1 MNATATNPNK
11 SAATNSPR
19 TVPKI
24 LAVGAA
30 GASAGMVIPELAKR
44 GAHVRGLIRDP
55 KQTAAVRNLGAA
67 ETAVGDLSD
76 RRSMDAALEGMD
88 SMFYIAPAFMPDEAE
103 IGVSVVA
110 AAVRAGVR
118 RVVFSSVIDP
128 SISELVNHSA
138 KAPVEEAIIESGME
152 YALLQ
157 PALFIQGIARSW
169 QNVLETGV
177 FAEPWSPDTRF
188 ARVDYREVA
197 EVAAIALTEDR
208 LLYGTYQLC
217 SEGNL
222 NRHEVAELMSEVLGR
237 HIEAARVGAPSDNST
252 GNGVP
257 AASPMEKMFA
267 WYDKRGLLGNALT
280 LRAILGREP
289 RTLKAYI
296 EELAAPASPSTAGGS
311 R

>member
-1 MNATATNPNK
+1 MNALATTFVNGE
-11 SAATNSPR
+11 STSSPG

-30 GASAGMVIPELAKR
+30 GASAGMVIPELARR
-44 GAHVRGLIRDP
+44 GAYLRGLVHDP
-55 KQTAAVRNLGAA
+55 KQTVAVRNQGAA
-67 ETAVGDLSD
+67 EVAVGDLSD
-76 RRSMDAALEGMD
+76 PGSMDAALEGID
-88 SMFYIAPAFMPDEAE
+88 SMFYIAPAFIPNEAE

-157 PALFIQGIARSW
+157 PALFMQGIARSW
-169 QNVLETGV
+169 PNVLETGV
-177 FAEPWSPDTRF
+177 FAEPWSSETRF
-188 ARVDYREVA
+188 TRVDYRDVA

-208 LLYGTYQLC
+208 LVYGTYQLC

-222 NRHEVAELMSEVLGR
+222 NRHEVAALMSDVLGR
-237 HIEAARVGAPSDNST
+237 HIEAARVGAPSDGPA
-252 GNGVP
+252 GNG
-257 AASPMEKMFA
+257 AENASPMDKMFA
-267 WYDKRGLLGNALT
+267 WYDKRGLLGNALI

-289 RTLKAYI
+289 RTLTTYLA
-296 EELAAPASPSTAGGS
+296 ELTASAS